1 MRRPEPACSLFG
13 LASLEL
19 LPFYLR
25 GAAAFFF
32 CFTLGT
38 EADETSG
45 QQRKQANNSNSI
57 RSHLG
62 SNAWWG
68 QLIH

>member
-19 LPFYLR
+19 LPFTSVELLP
-25 GAAAFFF
+25 FF

-68 QLIH
+68 QVIH